1 MSKLLIVFLILWAV
15 ILFRS
20 VRRGFIRTILSFILF
35 IVFIV
40 GVKYLTPVTNQT
52 MSESSNMQS
61 WAQEKCEDYVRG
73 QLGKKSSEA
82 TIAFAGILGIENTDS
97 LGTAEGIINQL
108 MTSDETVTMIASK
121 LTPFLIW
128 IVSLLLTAVIL
139 MAALIIFLIL
149 ISRAVRRSAFAG
161 IDKVLGVVPG
171 VLKCLL
177 WAWIVLLI
185 IRIVSLFGLA
195 NNVTT
200 DIENSQILTFL
211 YKNNPLA
218 EMAIKTIENLIG
230 QGLSGF
236 LK

>member
-1 MSKLLIVFLILWAV
+1 MSKLLIVFLILWVV

-52 MSESSNMQS
+52 MSESSNMQN

-108 MTSDETVTMIASK
+108 LTSDETVTMIASK

-139 MAALIIFLIL
+139 MAVLIIFSIL
-149 ISRAVRRSAFAG
+149 ISRAVRRSVFAG

-195 NNVTT
+195 NNVTA
-200 DIENSQILTFL
+200 DIESSQILTFL

>member
-20 VRRGFIRTILSFILF
+20 IRRGFIRTILSFILF

-73 QLGKKSSEA
+73 QLEKKSSEA
-82 TIAFAGILGIENTDS
+82 TIAFAGILGVENTDG
-97 LGTAEGIINQL
+97 LGTTESIINQL
-108 MTSDETVTMIASK
+108 LTSDETVTMIASK

-128 IVSLLLTAVIL
+128 LVSLLLTAVIL
-139 MAALIIFLIL
+139 LAALIIFSIL

-171 VLKCLL
+171 ILKCLL

-185 IRIVSLFGLA
+185 IRIASLFGLA
-195 NNVTT
+195 NNVTA
-200 DIENSQILTFL
+200 DIESSQILTFL
-211 YKNNPLA
+211 YKNNPLT

-230 QGLSGF
+230 QGLSGI

>member
-52 MSESSNMQS
+52 MSESSNMQN

-82 TIAFAGILGIENTDS
+82 TIAFAGVLGIENTDS

-108 MTSDETVTMIASK
+108 LTSDETVTMIASK

-139 MAALIIFLIL
+139 MAALIIFSIL

-161 IDKVLGVVPG
+161 IDKVLGAVPG

-230 QGLSGF
+230 QGLSNF

>member
-1 MSKLLIVFLILWAV
+1 MSKLLIVFLILWVV

-52 MSESSNMQS
+52 MSESSNMQN

-108 MTSDETVTMIASK
+108 LTSDETVTMIASK

-139 MAALIIFLIL
+139 MAVLIIFSIL
-149 ISRAVRRSAFAG
+149 ISRAVRRSAFTG

>member
-1 MSKLLIVFLILWAV
+1 MSKLLIVFLILWVV

-52 MSESSNMQS
+52 MSESSNMQN

-108 MTSDETVTMIASK
+108 LTSDETVTMIASK

-139 MAALIIFLIL
+139 MAALIIFSIL
-149 ISRAVRRSAFAG
+149 ISRAVRRSVFAG

-195 NNVTT
+195 NNVTA
-200 DIENSQILTFL
+200 DIESSQILTFL

>member
-1 MSKLLIVFLILWAV
+1 MSKLLIVFLILWVV

-52 MSESSNMQS
+52 MSESSNMQN

-108 MTSDETVTMIASK
+108 LTSDETVTMIASK

-139 MAALIIFLIL
+139 MAALIIFSIL
-149 ISRAVRRSAFAG
+149 ISRAVRRSVFAG

>member
-52 MSESSNMQS
+52 MSESSNMQN

-108 MTSDETVTMIASK
+108 LTSDETVTIIASK

-139 MAALIIFLIL
+139 MAALIIFSIL
-149 ISRAVRRSAFAG
+149 ISRAVKRSAFAE

-218 EMAIKTIENLIG
+218 VMAIKTIENLIG
-230 QGLSGF
+230 QGLSNF